1 MSSRLRN
8 TNITRLKEQSFD
20 VCVIG
25 AGINGAVS
33 AAALAGQGLKVAL
46 IDKGDFGGFTSSQS
60 SNLAWGGIKYMET
73 GEFGLVWKLCKSR
86 NLLSRSYP
94 STVKEIRF
102 LTTVEK
108 DFRLPSFFVY
118 LGTLVYWLIGRFA
131 TRAPKFFSPQKLKE
145 REPLIE
151 TRDAVAGIEYSDCYL
166 HDNDARFVWGF
177 VRKALD
183 YGAAAVNYVCSTG
196 ARREGDDWIVA
207 AREELSGLEFDI
219 RARVLVNACGP
230 YVDEHNALTGQ
241 ETTHRHLFSKGI
253 HLVVDRVMERK
264 RILTFFASDGR
275 LFFILPMGPKTCIG
289 TTDTRVDDPETGV
302 TDEDRDFVLANAN
315 ELLALTTPLTRADII
330 AERCGVRPL
339 AVTGHSDSDWISLSR
354 KHAIDVDEA
363 ARHISIFGGKLTDCI
378 NVGDEVADIV
388 ESLGLKR
395 PFAGRKWYGEPDEA
409 TREEF
414 MHQAQ
419 LMGLDDMTDADS
431 SEVLSER
438 FWRRYGA
445 DAFEMLESI
454 RANPDNAKRMLKT
467 AEYLRCEIEH
477 TGRREMITRL
487 EDFLRRRS
495 KISQVVREES
505 LRESPGLLKACRVFF
520 GDDAEMKL
528 DEYWATREPKDQP
541 PAEPG
546 PTL

>member
-8 TNITRLKEQSFD
+8 TCITRLKEQSFD
-20 VCVIG
+20 VCIVG

-33 AAALAGQGLKVAL
+33 AASLAAQGLKVAL
-46 IDKGDFGGFTSSQS
+46 IDKGDFGGFTSSHS

-86 NLLSRSYP
+86 NLLSKSYP
-94 STVKEIRF
+94 STVQEIRF

-118 LGTLVYWLIGRFA
+118 LGTLVYWLFGRFA
-131 TRAPKFFSPQKLKE
+131 TRPPALFSQEKLKQ

-183 YGAAAVNYVCSTG
+183 YGAAAANYVRSTG
-196 ARREGDDWIVA
+196 ARQEGGEWIISA
-207 AREELSGLEFDI
+207 TEELSGLEFDI
-219 RARVLVNACGP
+219 RAGVLINACGP

-241 ETTHRHLFSKGI
+241 KTAHRHVFSKGI
-253 HLVVDRVMERK
+253 HLVVDRLMERK

-315 ELLALTTPLTRADII
+315 ELLALDKPLTRADII

-339 AVTGHSDSDWISLSR
+339 AVTGQGSDSDWISLSR

-363 ARHISIFGGKLTDCI
+363 ARHVSIFGGKLTDCI
-378 NVGDEVADIV
+378 NVGDEIAEIV

-395 PFAGRKWYGEPDEA
+395 PYAGRKWYGEPDKA
-409 TREEF
+409 TRDEF
-414 MHQAQ
+414 MHQAH
-419 LMGLDDMTDADS
+419 LMGLDDMTDESS
-431 SEVLSER
+431 SEVLSTR

-454 RANPDNAKRMLKT
+454 RANPENARRMLKD
-467 AEYLRCEIEH
+467 AEYLKCEIEQ
-477 TGRREMITRL
+477 TGRREMITKL

-520 GDDAEMKL
+520 GDDAERKL
-528 DEYWATREPKDQP
+528 DEYWATRTPRDH
-541 PAEPG
+541 AG
-546 PTL
+546 

>member
-8 TNITRLKEQSFD
+8 TNIARLKEQSFD

-33 AAALAGQGLKVAL
+33 AAALSAQGLRVAL
-46 IDKGDFGGFTSSQS
+46 IDKGDFGGFTSSHS
-60 SNLAWGGIKYMET
+60 SNLAWGGIKYLET

-108 DFRLPSFFVY
+108 GFRMPAFFVY
-118 LGTLVYWLIGRFA
+118 LGTLVYWLFGRFA
-131 TRAPKFFSPQKLKE
+131 TRAPALFSEEKLKQ

-151 TRDAVAGIEYSDCYL
+151 TKDAVAGIEYSDCYL

-183 YGAAAVNYVCSTG
+183 YGAAAANYVRSTG
-196 ARREGDDWIVA
+196 AKRSDDAWIVS
-207 AREELSGLEFDI
+207 AREELSGLEFSI

-230 YVDEHNALTGQ
+230 YVDQHNALTGQ
-241 ETTHRHLFSKGI
+241 QTRHRHVFSKGI
-253 HLVVDRVMERK
+253 HLIVDRVMERK

-275 LFFILPMGPKTCIG
+275 LFFVMPMGPKTCIG

-315 ELLALTTPLTRADII
+315 ELLALTRPLTRDDII

-339 AVTGHSDSDWISLSR
+339 AVTGHSSDSDWIALSR
-354 KHAIDVDEA
+354 KHAIDVDESSQ
-363 ARHISIFGGKLTDCI
+363 HVSIFGGKITDCI

-388 ESLGLKR
+388 ESLGVRR
-395 PFAGRKWYGEPDEA
+395 PYAGRKWYGEPDEA
-409 TREEF
+409 TKEEF
-414 MHQAQ
+414 MHQAE
-419 LMGLDDMTDADS
+419 LMGLDEMTDDSS
-431 SEVLSER
+431 SEVLSKR

-454 RANPDNAKRMLKT
+454 RANPDNAKRMLKD

-505 LRESPGLLKACRVFF
+505 LRESPGLLDACRVFF
-520 GDDAEMKL
+520 GDDAERKL
-528 DEYWATREPKDQP
+528 DEYWATRRPK
-541 PAEPG
+541 E
-546 PTL
+546 TV